1 MIDNSYVLFH
11 KIVCLVVHKVLTER
25 RLMAFLVKYVLII
38 LLRVDIQGI
47 LMLWKEENGGGI
59 QVTISLGTRLLKSQK
74 GKVC

>member
-1 MIDNSYVLFH
+1 MDNSYALFH
-11 KIVCLVVHKVLTER
+11 KIACLVVYKVLTER

-74 GKVC
+74 GKSS

>member
-1 MIDNSYVLFH
+1 
-11 KIVCLVVHKVLTER
+11 
-25 RLMAFLVKYVLII
+25 MAFLVKYVLII

-74 GKVC
+74 GKSS